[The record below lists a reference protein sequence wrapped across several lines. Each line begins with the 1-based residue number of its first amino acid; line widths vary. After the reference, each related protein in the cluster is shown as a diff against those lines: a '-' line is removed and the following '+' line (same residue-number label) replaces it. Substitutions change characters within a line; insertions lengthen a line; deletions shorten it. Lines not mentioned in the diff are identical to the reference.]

1 MLLLFLRTILAAGV
15 TYELGWILYCR
26 YFHPL
31 RSIPGPFLASFSR
44 TWIVFMTASGS
55 MEKTERALHKKHVGH
70 LVRIAPNEVSCSDP
84 EAIRI
89 IYSTKKVFNKTDW
102 YNTWT
107 PPNLAYAG
115 HFPTRDEKEHAERRR
130 IVNNVYSMSS
140 ILESEGV
147 IDSCTDQWCETVR
160 ELAKQKS
167 VVDLRYLINM
177 YIYEVL
183 RGIIYSGTWNF
194 ANNRMEDAGWIEK
207 IEPALA
213 LFSIGGTLPSYLM
226 PIYMLS
232 SIIFAPPIRRTMKF
246 VGRLSLASAAAVSK
260 RKEQI
265 DANEDGKPDMVK
277 RLFEIN
283 ADRGEKYNFK
293 HEHVVAE
300 TQSALFAGIDTTS
313 IAITS
318 ILYYL
323 MQSPDTYRK
332 LTAEIDEAVEK
343 GLISIPIS
351 YSDAV
356 KLPYL
361 KACINEG
368 MRLHP
373 SVALTMPREVSEG
386 GATISGVYFPA
397 GYRVGINPAVVQYDR
412 DVFGV
417 DAERFNPD
425 RWLHGDTARMDR
437 TMLEFGAGTRTCI
450 GKNIAL
456 SEIYKLIPQL
466 LRLFNIRLL
475 EPDME
480 LKTRNYWFNKQIG
493 VRIQVEE
500 RDTTTS

>member
-1 MLLLFLRTILAAGV
+1 MLWLLLRTVFAAAI

-44 TWIVFMTASGS
+44 VWIVFMTARGD
-55 MEKTERALHKKHVGH
+55 MEKTERALHKKHVGY

-84 EAIRI
+84 EGIRI

-147 IDSCTDQWCETVR
+147 IDSCTNKWCETLG
-160 ELAKQKS
+160 ELARRNS

-183 RGIIYSGTWNF
+183 RGLLYSGTWNF
-194 ANNRMEDAGWIEK
+194 ADNRMEDGGWIEK
-207 IEPALA
+207 IDPALA

-226 PIYMLS
+226 PMYMLS
-232 SIIFAPPIRRTMKF
+232 SILFVPLIRRTMKF
-246 VGRLSLASAAAVSK
+246 LGHLSLTSAEAVSR

-265 DANEDGKPDMVK
+265 DGQEDGKPDMVR

-283 ADRGEKYNFK
+283 AEKGEKYNFK
-293 HEHVVAE
+293 HKHVVAE

-318 ILYYL
+318 ILYNL
-323 MQSPDTYRK
+323 MQNPDAYRR
-332 LTAEIDEAVEK
+332 LAAEIDEAVEK
-343 GLISIPIS
+343 GTISIPIS
-351 YSDAV
+351 YADAV

-386 GATISGVYFPA
+386 GATISGVYFPE
-397 GYRVGINPAVVQYDR
+397 GYRIGINPAVVQYDKH
-412 DVFGV
+412 VFGM
-417 DAERFNPD
+417 DAKSFNPD
-425 RWLHGDTARMDR
+425 RWLHSDTAMMDR

-466 LRLFNIRLL
+466 LRVFTIRLV
-475 EPDME
+475 EPEKE

-493 VRIQVEE
+493 VRIRVEE
-500 RDTTTS
+500 RDTTTR